1 MEMIYKEGKLSKC
14 SFGLFVTNPLN
25 LSILNVKSHFKLKDI
40 EIIGI

>member
-1 MEMIYKEGKLSKC
+1 MIYKEGKLSEC

-25 LSILNVKSHFKLKDI
+25 LAILNLKSNFRLKDN